1 MIPGAA
7 LVIVGISLPE
17 TAKGLDF
24 TPVEFLPVASMW
36 LVSIFMYDYVG
47 GIVIGMFV
55 YMFISILRAIFE
67 KDKSRI
73 PTLPV
78 WIMTVLMSLYYIF

>member
-1 MIPGAA
+1 
-7 LVIVGISLPE
+7 
-17 TAKGLDF
+17 
-24 TPVEFLPVASMW
+24 MW
-36 LVSIFMYDYVG
+36 LGSIFMYDYVG

-55 YMFISILRAIFE
+55 YMFISILRAVFE
-67 KDKSRI
+67 KDKNQI

>member
-1 MIPGAA
+1 
-7 LVIVGISLPE
+7 
-17 TAKGLDF
+17 
-24 TPVEFLPVASMW
+24 MW
-36 LVSIFMYDYVG
+36 LVSIFRYDDVG

-67 KDKSRI
+67 KDKSQI

>member
-7 LVIVGISLPE
+7 LVI
-17 TAKGLDF
+17 
-24 TPVEFLPVASMW
+24 
-36 LVSIFMYDYVG
+36 VG

>member
-1 MIPGAA
+1 
-7 LVIVGISLPE
+7 
-17 TAKGLDF
+17 
-24 TPVEFLPVASMW
+24 MW

-67 KDKSRI
+67 KDKSQI